1 MFYSVDKSK
10 MNSVFS
16 VPNDIVDN
24 HIRLANENQIKILL
38 LILRNNGKA
47 DNPEELSKA
56 LKIDIDDVNDCLK
69 YWMLMGMLKQE
80 ETPQSNEPVKFVP
93 LPKETQKKAEV
104 TSTPSKPSNSEI
116 AQRIDESP
124 EIGHL
129 MVEAQGKIGKT
140 IGYDGQCTLLLL
152 HDHYGL
158 PIEVLF
164 MLIEYCVSVGKTNY
178 SYIEAVGKD
187 WGEREI
193 DTLEKA
199 AIQIDSLNNAN
210 RLWTEFAKYA
220 GIKNPRPT
228 LKQAEYLRRWKDEWK
243 FSDDMIFRA
252 YDEMATNTG
261 KLSFGYIDKVLK
273 NWNNEGYK
281 TIANVEDGQKKRAES
296 IKQSGTNSASTS
308 YNLDEFKNRSIHG
321 ELKYERKKKE

>member
-1 MFYSVDKSK
+1 MFYSVDNSK

-16 VPNDIVDN
+16 VPNDIVDK
-24 HIRLANENQIKILL
+24 HIRLANENQLKVMLY
-38 LILRNNGKA
+38 ILRNDRKA
-47 DNPEELSKA
+47 DKLEELSKA
-56 LKIDIDDVNDCLK
+56 LKIDLDDVNDCLQ
-69 YWMLMGMLKQE
+69 YWMLTGMLKENNGSEQNAPVKFIPSAKE
-80 ETPQSNEPVKFVP
+80 APKKNEPV
-93 LPKETQKKAEV
+93 TR
-104 TSTPSKPSNSEI
+104 PSKPTNAEI

-129 MVEAQGKIGKT
+129 MVEAQGKLGKT

-164 MLIEYCVSVGKTNY
+164 MLIEYCVSIGKSNY

-199 AIQIDSLNNAN
+199 AVQIDSLNNAN
-210 RLWTEFAKYA
+210 RFWTDFARYA
-220 GIKNPRPT
+220 GIANPRPT
-228 LKQAEYLRRWKDEWK
+228 LKQASYLRFWKDELK
-243 FSDDMIFRA
+243 LSDDIIFKA

-261 KLSFGYIDKVLK
+261 KLSFGYMDKVLK
-273 NWNNEGYK
+273 NWYNEGYK
-281 TIANVEDGQKKRAES
+281 SVESVEKGQRKRSDS
-296 IKQSGTNSASTS
+296 IKQSGAKASSTS